1 MPVQNSEIAH
11 TFYEIADL
19 LEIEGANTF
28 RVRAYRD
35 AARTIEGYP
44 KRINDMVES
53 GESLDEIP
61 GIGEDLAKKIDEMVR
76 TSDLAFLETLRSRTP
91 HSLLQLLDIPGLGP
105 KRVQKLYRE
114 LHISNLEELQSALEA
129 GSLVELEGFGEKTA
143 KNISEAIKAGS
154 KKQERTRLD
163 IAEQFVEPL
172 LEYLDGMEEVE
183 QAVIAGSYRRRKATV
198 GDLDILA
205 ISKSGKWVTER
216 FVNYESVAEVLSQG
230 ETKASVRLRSGLQVD
245 LRVVDKKSFGAALL
259 YFTGSKAHNIHLR
272 NLALEAGLK
281 INEYGVYKK
290 DERILGESEDEI
302 YAQFGLPYIEPELR
316 EDTGE
321 IEAAKNNSLPKLI
334 TISDIRGDLQMHT
347 TESDGKYS
355 LAEMAEAGQKMGYD
369 YIAVTDHTSYIGV
382 TQGLGEE
389 DVDNYI
395 KKIDAFNKDHEG
407 ITVLKGL
414 EVDIHRDGHL
424 DLPDKVLKKLD
435 IVLGSVHSHFNLSEA
450 EQTERIIRAMDNPY
464 LNVLAHPTTRR
475 IGSREPI
482 ALDLEKIMK
491 KALDVGCFLEIN
503 ASPERLDLWDQYIRL
518 AGDLGLKLAISTDAH
533 RKSSLS
539 NMKYG
544 VYQARRGWAE
554 KSLILNTYP
563 LDELRQTLK
572 RH

>member
-53 GESLDEIP
+53 GDSLDEIP

-114 LHISNLEELQSALEA
+114 LQISNLEELQSALEA

-205 ISKSGKWVTER
+205 TSKSGKWVTER

-321 IEAAKNNSLPKLI
+321 IEAAKNNRLPKLI

-347 TESDGKYS
+347 TESDGEYS

-369 YIAVTDHTSYIGV
+369 YIAITDHTSYIGV

-435 IVLGSVHSHFNLSEA
+435 IVLGSVHSLFNLSEA

-482 ALDLEKIMK
+482 ALVLEKIMK